1 MSLLGPGCLQPKITH
16 VPRRRILGCH
26 GLPPFTC
33 LGRSSDRSHSILGPL
48 PEGFTAQ
55 DDSCHRTGD
64 GAVTPHTDE
73 RSQTITP
80 PSHLLRS
87 SFLKALPSEACILSP
102 PQRRRA

>member
-1 MSLLGPGCLQPKITH
+1 MSLLGPGCLQPEITH

-48 PEGFTAQ
+48 PKGFNAQ

-73 RSQTITP
+73 QSQTITP
-80 PSHLLRS
+80 DPTS
-87 SFLKALPSEACILSP
+87 
-102 PQRRRA
+102 